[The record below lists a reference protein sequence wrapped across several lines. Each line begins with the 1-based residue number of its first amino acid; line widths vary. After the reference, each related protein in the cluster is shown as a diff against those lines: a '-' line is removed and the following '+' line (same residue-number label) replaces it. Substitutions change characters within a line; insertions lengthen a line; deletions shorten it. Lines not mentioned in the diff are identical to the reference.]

1 MSAWFGEGHNLCQWS
16 VYARSR
22 VLLDWDAQSR
32 VLLGWDCTVL
42 LACTRISIGTHRK
55 YIYNCVEVHGVAI
68 AKKRQIKINKA
79 VNKTLCK
86 KELVEVATPLS

>member
-22 VLLDWDAQSR
+22 VLLG
-32 VLLGWDCTVL
+32 VDCTVL
-42 LACTRISIGTHRK
+42 LACTCIAIGTHRQ

-68 AKKRQIKINKA
+68 AKKRQIKISKA
-79 VNKTLCK
+79 ANKTLCK
-86 KELVEVATPLS
+86 RS